1 MKTAGLDGS
10 KAGWL
15 LVSFDD
21 AGIYRVLR
29 TDEEF
34 RDSLLAYD
42 HIFID
47 MPIGLEEE
55 QYTRTCDRLL
65 REKLG
70 SEYASSVFSPPIR
83 SALHAPSYVEAN
95 MQSYEITEKKLSL
108 QAWNITPKIRLL
120 DRLLQQEEG
129 LREKVFESHPELLFM
144 ILNGGQIY
152 QKKKTKRGL
161 RHRLDLITALEPVAD
176 DFFRD
181 IKEEFRRNEVAED
194 DIVDAMVLAL
204 AAKETVTA
212 QMLRMPEEPDVD
224 ETGLLKAIHYLK
236 RFREPE

>member
-1 MKTAGLDGS
+1 
-10 KAGWL
+10 
-15 LVSFDD
+15 
-21 AGIYRVLR
+21 
-29 TDEEF
+29 
-34 RDSLLAYD
+34 
-42 HIFID
+42 
-47 MPIGLEEE
+47 
-55 QYTRTCDRLL
+55 
-65 REKLG
+65 
-70 SEYASSVFSPPIR
+70 
-83 SALHAPSYVEAN
+83 